1 MQNTLKYILMIQEKA
16 LIPPGFSRPE
26 SQRAV
31 GSDGPNTGAA
41 RASQERILKPEI
53 ARE

>member
-1 MQNTLKYILMIQEKA
+1 MIQEKTF
-16 LIPPGFSRPE
+16 IPSGFARPK
-26 SQRAV
+26 SQMAV